1 MSNLNNS
8 ISNSMNNNEGNYP
21 MNFSTGNINNQNNIN
36 SNLNQQKEFLPRGN
50 KVIHDNGSFIKGE
63 NIKNISFEASTGL
76 KLIIK
81 VSDKITI
88 KELIKKYMNKI
99 GLSENYIGKDIIFL
113 FNGGKMD
120 INSEETIK
128 KYQDF
133 FAITVFDQNN
143 VIGA

>member
-1 MSNLNNS
+1 M
-8 ISNSMNNNEGNYP
+8 
-21 MNFSTGNINNQNNIN
+21 
-36 SNLNQQKEFLPRGN
+36 
-50 KVIHDNGSFIKGE
+50 
-63 NIKNISFEASTGL
+63 
-76 KLIIK
+76 
-81 VSDKITI
+81 SDKITI

-99 GLSENYIGKDIIFL
+99 GLSENYIAKDIIFL